1 MKFFLL
7 FSILFLNFLQA
18 NELKEVLLIHSY
30 HKGYIW
36 TDDISKTIEKNFSS
50 DKNIELT
57 TVYMDTKRIDD
68 PSYLANLAKLY
79 KQQFTNR
86 TFDLIII
93 SDNNAFDFMELYY
106 DSLFKNV
113 PVLFCGINNYDKNML
128 DKLTFKNISGVAEE
142 VDIEK
147 NFELISRLHPNLKN
161 LLIINDTS
169 TTGYAVKKDL
179 AKIIEKYKKRFNI
192 EYTDNLDIS
201 DLKIKVSKLEKSNS
215 AILFV
220 LLFKDTTGK
229 YFTHK
234 QSFEEVK
241 KVSEVPIYG
250 LWDFYLNSGMVG
262 GLLTSGISQ
271 GETVSKMALDVL
283 NGKDIKDIPI
293 LEKSPN
299 LYIFNYNELK
309 RFNLDVYKYVEN
321 PIIINEPT
329 SIYKE
334 HIKFFII
341 TIIIIALLSIIVVI
355 LKANIQRREKLE
367 LELSNRIEFDKV
379 LLDTIPNPIYYK
391 NVEGKFLGCNTSFTS
406 LVNCSRDE
414 VIGKTAFDF
423 FPLPIATKN
432 TLIDQELLNTFSTS
446 TSEFTFYTTSNEMK
460 HIILNKAVY
469 KNIDGSV
476 GGIVCIMDDITERI
490 QQKQFLIQQSKLAE
504 MGDMIAAIAHQW
516 NEPLVELSALIQ
528 DIQTSYLLKELKD
541 KNVKEFVNDS
551 MVQIKYMSKTLTD
564 FRNFLKPSTK
574 KQLFSISKALTEIN
588 EIIGK
593 QVFYSNIK
601 MNFNYKNKNEE
612 LLIYGYENEFKQVL
626 LNIINNA
633 KNKIVEN
640 CLPLNKKGNINI
652 NIKRCSTFNTIEII
666 DDAGAI
672 DEKVINSIFDPYF
685 TTKQDGMGL
694 GLYMA
699 KVIIEEKMRGSITV
713 RNDENHVIF
722 TIKLHKLNETITK
735 RLKIKNY
742 NVISFTDGSDAYEN
756 ITEDFSCFILDIN
769 VPNID
774 GIKILKKIREYYE
787 IVPVIIISASVE
799 LDIIKQS
806 YDFGCNDYLKKPFFI
821 DELEIKIEKLCNI
834 QDSKIYFDEN
844 SYFDFKSATIVID
857 NQEIRLT
864 KKEKLLINLFLSK
877 KNQVITYENI
887 ESYVWEGN
895 FSSLE
900 SIRSLIRRVRRIF
913 PKEYIQT
920 IIDAGYIFKNI

>member
-1 MKFFLL
+1 
-7 FSILFLNFLQA
+7 
-18 NELKEVLLIHSY
+18 
-30 HKGYIW
+30 
-36 TDDISKTIEKNFSS
+36 
-50 DKNIELT
+50 
-57 TVYMDTKRIDD
+57 
-68 PSYLANLAKLY
+68 
-79 KQQFTNR
+79 
-86 TFDLIII
+86 
-93 SDNNAFDFMELYY
+93 
-106 DSLFKNV
+106 
-113 PVLFCGINNYDKNML
+113 
-128 DKLTFKNISGVAEE
+128 
-142 VDIEK
+142 
-147 NFELISRLHPNLKN
+147 LKN

-722 TIKLHKLNETITK
+722 TIKLPHKK
-735 RLKIKNY
+735 
-742 NVISFTDGSDAYEN
+742 V
-756 ITEDFSCFILDIN
+756 
-769 VPNID
+769 
-774 GIKILKKIREYYE
+774 
-787 IVPVIIISASVE
+787 
-799 LDIIKQS
+799 
-806 YDFGCNDYLKKPFFI
+806 
-821 DELEIKIEKLCNI
+821 
-834 QDSKIYFDEN
+834 
-844 SYFDFKSATIVID
+844 
-857 NQEIRLT
+857 
-864 KKEKLLINLFLSK
+864 
-877 KNQVITYENI
+877 
-887 ESYVWEGN
+887 
-895 FSSLE
+895 
-900 SIRSLIRRVRRIF
+900 
-913 PKEYIQT
+913 
-920 IIDAGYIFKNI
+920 

>member
-1 MKFFLL
+1 M
-7 FSILFLNFLQA
+7 
-18 NELKEVLLIHSY
+18 
-30 HKGYIW
+30 
-36 TDDISKTIEKNFSS
+36 
-50 DKNIELT
+50 
-57 TVYMDTKRIDD
+57 
-68 PSYLANLAKLY
+68 
-79 KQQFTNR
+79 
-86 TFDLIII
+86 
-93 SDNNAFDFMELYY
+93 
-106 DSLFKNV
+106 
-113 PVLFCGINNYDKNML
+113 
-128 DKLTFKNISGVAEE
+128 
-142 VDIEK
+142 
-147 NFELISRLHPNLKN
+147 
-161 LLIINDTS
+161 
-169 TTGYAVKKDL
+169 
-179 AKIIEKYKKRFNI
+179 
-192 EYTDNLDIS
+192 
-201 DLKIKVSKLEKSNS
+201 
-215 AILFV
+215 
-220 LLFKDTTGK
+220 
-229 YFTHK
+229 
-234 QSFEEVK
+234 
-241 KVSEVPIYG
+241 PIYG

-262 GLLTSGISQ
+262 GLLTSAVAQ
-271 GETVSKMALDVL
+271 AETVSKMALEIL
-283 NGKDIKDIPI
+283 YGKNIKDIPI

-299 LYIFNYNELK
+299 LYMFNYNELK

-334 HIKFFII
+334 HTKFFII

-601 MNFNYKNKNEE
+601 MNFNYKNENEE

-633 KNKIVEN
+633 KNKIVEKN
-640 CLPLNKKGNINI
+640 LPINQKGTIDI
-652 NIKRCSTFNTIEII
+652 NIKRSTNSNTIEII

-672 DEKVINSIFDPYF
+672 DEKIIKSIFEPYF
-685 TTKQDGMGL
+685 TTKEDGTGL

-722 TIKLHKLNETITK
+722 TIKLPHKK
-735 RLKIKNY
+735 
-742 NVISFTDGSDAYEN
+742 V
-756 ITEDFSCFILDIN
+756 
-769 VPNID
+769 
-774 GIKILKKIREYYE
+774 
-787 IVPVIIISASVE
+787 
-799 LDIIKQS
+799 
-806 YDFGCNDYLKKPFFI
+806 
-821 DELEIKIEKLCNI
+821 
-834 QDSKIYFDEN
+834 
-844 SYFDFKSATIVID
+844 
-857 NQEIRLT
+857 
-864 KKEKLLINLFLSK
+864 
-877 KNQVITYENI
+877 
-887 ESYVWEGN
+887 
-895 FSSLE
+895 
-900 SIRSLIRRVRRIF
+900 
-913 PKEYIQT
+913 
-920 IIDAGYIFKNI
+920 

>member
-612 LLIYGYENEFKQVL
+612 LLIYRYENEFKQVL

-722 TIKLHKLNETITK
+722 TIKLPHKK
-735 RLKIKNY
+735 
-742 NVISFTDGSDAYEN
+742 V
-756 ITEDFSCFILDIN
+756 
-769 VPNID
+769 
-774 GIKILKKIREYYE
+774 
-787 IVPVIIISASVE
+787 
-799 LDIIKQS
+799 
-806 YDFGCNDYLKKPFFI
+806 
-821 DELEIKIEKLCNI
+821 
-834 QDSKIYFDEN
+834 
-844 SYFDFKSATIVID
+844 
-857 NQEIRLT
+857 
-864 KKEKLLINLFLSK
+864 
-877 KNQVITYENI
+877 
-887 ESYVWEGN
+887 
-895 FSSLE
+895 
-900 SIRSLIRRVRRIF
+900 
-913 PKEYIQT
+913 
-920 IIDAGYIFKNI
+920 

>member
-476 GGIVCIMDDITERI
+476 GGIVCIMDDMTERT
-490 QQKQFLIQQSKLAE
+490 QQRQFLIQQSKLAE

-516 NEPLVELSALIQ
+516 NEPLVELSALVQ
-528 DIQTSYLLKELKD
+528 DIETSYLLNELKD
-541 KNVKEFVNDS
+541 NDVKSFVNDS
-551 MVQIKYMSKTLTD
+551 MVQIKYMSKTLSD

-574 KQLFSISKALTEIN
+574 KVLFSISKALNEIN

-593 QVFYSNIK
+593 QVFYSNIN

-633 KNKIVEN
+633 KNKIVEKN
-640 CLPLNKKGNINI
+640 LPLNKKGEINI
-652 NIKRCSTFNTIEII
+652 NIQRCENCNMIEII

-672 DEKVINSIFDPYF
+672 DEKIINSIFEPYF
-685 TTKQDGMGL
+685 TTKENGMGL

-699 KVIIEEKMRGSITV
+699 KIIIEDKMKGTISV
-713 RNDENHVIF
+713 RNDKNCVIF
-722 TIKLHKLNETITK
+722 TIKLP
-735 RLKIKNY
+735 
-742 NVISFTDGSDAYEN
+742 F
-756 ITEDFSCFILDIN
+756 
-769 VPNID
+769 
-774 GIKILKKIREYYE
+774 KK
-787 IVPVIIISASVE
+787 A
-799 LDIIKQS
+799 
-806 YDFGCNDYLKKPFFI
+806 
-821 DELEIKIEKLCNI
+821 
-834 QDSKIYFDEN
+834 
-844 SYFDFKSATIVID
+844 
-857 NQEIRLT
+857 
-864 KKEKLLINLFLSK
+864 
-877 KNQVITYENI
+877 
-887 ESYVWEGN
+887 
-895 FSSLE
+895 
-900 SIRSLIRRVRRIF
+900 
-913 PKEYIQT
+913 
-920 IIDAGYIFKNI
+920 

>member
-1 MKFFLL
+1 
-7 FSILFLNFLQA
+7 
-18 NELKEVLLIHSY
+18 
-30 HKGYIW
+30 
-36 TDDISKTIEKNFSS
+36 
-50 DKNIELT
+50 
-57 TVYMDTKRIDD
+57 MDTKRIDD

-128 DKLTFKNISGVAEE
+128 DRLTFKNISGVAEE

-179 AKIIEKYKKRFNI
+179 AKIIEKYKSKFNI
-192 EYTDNLDIS
+192 EYTDNLEIS
-201 DLKIKVSKLEKSNS
+201 DLKTKVSTLEKANS

-220 LLFKDTTGK
+220 LLFKDTTGQ
-229 YFTHK
+229 YFTYK

-241 KVSEVPIYG
+241 KVSQVPIYG
-250 LWDFYLNSGMVG
+250 FWDFYLNSGMVG
-262 GLLTSGISQ
+262 GLLTSAVAQ
-271 GETVSKMALDVL
+271 AETVSKMALEIL
-283 NGKDIKDIPI
+283 HGKNIKDIPI

-334 HIKFFII
+334 HTKFFII

-391 NVEGKFLGCNTSFTS
+391 NVEGKFLGCNTSFTY

-476 GGIVCIMDDITERI
+476 GGIVCIMDDMTERT
-490 QQKQFLIQQSKLAE
+490 QQRQFLIQQSKLAE

-516 NEPLVELSALIQ
+516 NEPLVELSALVQ
-528 DIQTSYLLKELKD
+528 DIETSYLLNELKD
-541 KNVKEFVNDS
+541 NDVKSFVNDS
-551 MVQIKYMSKTLTD
+551 MVQIKYMSKTLSD

-574 KQLFSISKALTEIN
+574 KVLFSISKALNEIN

-593 QVFYSNIK
+593 QVFYSNIN
-601 MNFNYKNKNEE
+601 MNFKYKNKNEE

-633 KNKIVEN
+633 KNKIVEKN
-640 CLPLNKKGNINI
+640 LPLNKKGEINI
-652 NIKRCSTFNTIEII
+652 NIQRCENCNMIEII

-672 DEKVINSIFDPYF
+672 DEKIINSIFEPYF
-685 TTKQDGMGL
+685 TTKENGMGL

-699 KVIIEEKMRGSITV
+699 KIIIENKMKGTISV
-713 RNDENHVIF
+713 RNDKNCVIF
-722 TIKLHKLNETITK
+722 TIKLP
-735 RLKIKNY
+735 
-742 NVISFTDGSDAYEN
+742 F
-756 ITEDFSCFILDIN
+756 
-769 VPNID
+769 
-774 GIKILKKIREYYE
+774 KK
-787 IVPVIIISASVE
+787 A
-799 LDIIKQS
+799 
-806 YDFGCNDYLKKPFFI
+806 
-821 DELEIKIEKLCNI
+821 
-834 QDSKIYFDEN
+834 
-844 SYFDFKSATIVID
+844 
-857 NQEIRLT
+857 
-864 KKEKLLINLFLSK
+864 
-877 KNQVITYENI
+877 
-887 ESYVWEGN
+887 
-895 FSSLE
+895 
-900 SIRSLIRRVRRIF
+900 
-913 PKEYIQT
+913 
-920 IIDAGYIFKNI
+920 

>member
-1 MKFFLL
+1 M
-7 FSILFLNFLQA
+7 
-18 NELKEVLLIHSY
+18 
-30 HKGYIW
+30 
-36 TDDISKTIEKNFSS
+36 
-50 DKNIELT
+50 
-57 TVYMDTKRIDD
+57 
-68 PSYLANLAKLY
+68 
-79 KQQFTNR
+79 
-86 TFDLIII
+86 
-93 SDNNAFDFMELYY
+93 
-106 DSLFKNV
+106 
-113 PVLFCGINNYDKNML
+113 
-128 DKLTFKNISGVAEE
+128 
-142 VDIEK
+142 
-147 NFELISRLHPNLKN
+147 
-161 LLIINDTS
+161 
-169 TTGYAVKKDL
+169 
-179 AKIIEKYKKRFNI
+179 NI

-699 KVIIEEKMRGSITV
+699 KIIIEDKMRGIINV
-713 RNDENHVIF
+713 RNDENRVIF
-722 TIKLHKLNETITK
+722 TIKLPHKK
-735 RLKIKNY
+735 
-742 NVISFTDGSDAYEN
+742 A
-756 ITEDFSCFILDIN
+756 
-769 VPNID
+769 
-774 GIKILKKIREYYE
+774 
-787 IVPVIIISASVE
+787 
-799 LDIIKQS
+799 
-806 YDFGCNDYLKKPFFI
+806 
-821 DELEIKIEKLCNI
+821 
-834 QDSKIYFDEN
+834 
-844 SYFDFKSATIVID
+844 
-857 NQEIRLT
+857 
-864 KKEKLLINLFLSK
+864 
-877 KNQVITYENI
+877 
-887 ESYVWEGN
+887 
-895 FSSLE
+895 
-900 SIRSLIRRVRRIF
+900 
-913 PKEYIQT
+913 
-920 IIDAGYIFKNI
+920 